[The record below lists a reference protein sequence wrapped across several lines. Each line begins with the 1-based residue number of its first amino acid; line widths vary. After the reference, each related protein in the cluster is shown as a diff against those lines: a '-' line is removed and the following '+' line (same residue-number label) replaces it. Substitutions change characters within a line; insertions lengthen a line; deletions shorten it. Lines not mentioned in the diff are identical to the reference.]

1 MNYNI
6 LSTPNFIP
14 SEDIIIIGEHQQI
27 QKYNFLDSTDLS
39 SKISS
44 KLRRLKG
51 GLNGSSMTT
60 LTENGFV
67 SVIVLPD
74 KNSRH
79 NTPAKSWS
87 IPDLLKKCPISRQTT
102 IICLAT
108 TETYLA
114 ISIAIGK
121 RFPIYSKKTTSTK
134 NKEPINIFLY
144 YPHAEL
150 IETNYETINICID
163 SVRKCAEMCDA
174 PPNEFH
180 IPQFLERAR
189 NISQL
194 PNVTLTTLDAI
205 ELQKQDFGGLY
216 HVGKAGIHPPHL
228 VHLQYKPPLPI
239 DIVAIV
245 GKGIIY
251 DTGGLSLK
259 SKVGM
264 PGMKGDMAGAAAVL
278 CAFEACVRL
287 QIPVEISAILCL
299 AENSI
304 GPLAL
309 RNDDI
314 ITMKSGRTVEVNNTD
329 AEGRL
334 VLADGVFF
342 AAKTVQPRLIIDC
355 ATLTGASAVSVGKK
369 MAAMMSNCGET
380 EEYAIQRSRYIG
392 DVVFP
397 IPYAPELHKNEF
409 YSTVADMKNS
419 VKDRSNAQA
428 SCAGQFIANHLP
440 DAGPKWLHIDMSG
453 PSKSQGRATGFGTA
467 LLISILHKNLT

>member
-1 MNYNI
+1 MNYSI
-6 LSTPNFIP
+6 LPTSDFIP

-27 QKYNFLDSTDLS
+27 QKFNFQDHTPLS
-39 SKISS
+39 SKVSS
-44 KLRRLKG
+44 KLKRLKG
-51 GLNGSSMTT
+51 GMNGSSLTT
-60 LTENGFV
+60 LTDNGFV
-67 SVIVLPD
+67 SVVVLPD
-74 KNSRH
+74 QHSRH
-79 NTPAKSWS
+79 NTPAKCWS
-87 IPDLLKKCPISRQTT
+87 LSDLLKKSPISKQTT
-102 IICLAT
+102 IISLAT
-108 TETYLA
+108 KETYLA
-114 ISIAIGK
+114 ISIAIAR
-121 RFPIYSKKTTSTK
+121 RFPLYSKKTSSTPKK
-134 NKEPINIFLY
+134 NPIHIFLY
-144 YPHAEL
+144 YPVANLE
-150 IETNYETINICID
+150 EGDFETITTCINA
-163 SVRKCAEMCDA
+163 VRKSAEMCDA

-180 IPQFLERAR
+180 IPQFLERAQD
-189 NISQL
+189 ISQL
-194 PNVTLTTLDAI
+194 PNVSITVLDAI
-205 ELQKQDFGGLY
+205 ELQKQEFGGLY
-216 HVGKAGIHPPHL
+216 NVGKAGIYPPHL

-239 DIVAIV
+239 DIVAMV

-304 GPLAL
+304 GPQAL

-314 ITMKSGRTVEVNNTD
+314 ITMKSGKTVEVNNTD

-334 VLADGVFF
+334 VLADGIFY
-342 AAKTVQPRLIIDC
+342 AAMTVQPRLIIDC

-369 MAAMMSNCGET
+369 MAAMMSNCGEV
-380 EEYAIQRSRYIG
+380 EEYAVTRSRYIG

-397 IPYAPELHKNEF
+397 IPYAPELHKNEL
-409 YSTVADMKNS
+409 YSSVADMKNS

-440 DAGPKWLHIDMSG
+440 ETAPKWLHIDMSG
-453 PSKSQGRATGFGTA
+453 PSKSQGRATGFGVA
-467 LLISILHKNLT
+467 LLMAIVHKDLT